1 MADRFAPGAHVRT
14 YRHDPPHH
22 TRLPRYARGK
32 HGVVV
37 EPEGRAALADVSAAG
52 RDDAPV
58 EQVYA
63 VRFAA
68 RDLWGTGDH
77 HVVLDLWESYL
88 ADDADDADDTD
99 DPDDAAHPD
108 NAEDPGH
115 ER

>member
-1 MADRFAPGAHVRT
+1 MADDRFRPGARVRT

-37 EPEGRAALADVSAAG
+37 EPEGRAPLADVNAAG
-52 RDDAPV
+52 RGDAPV
-58 EQVYA
+58 EQIYA

-68 RDLWGTGDH
+68 RDLWGEGDH

-88 ADDADDADDTD
+88 EEAADD
-99 DPDDAAHPD
+99 
-108 NAEDPGH
+108 